1 MHKTRPAQISGQVKA
16 IPVAMIAGVIG
27 IGLAL
32 GLSLISGAEAP
43 MKRFLMT
50 YLASY
55 CFVLSIGVGCLFFV
69 TIMHLTRA
77 GWSATVRR
85 IAEIYAMCLVPMF
98 VLFLPILI
106 PLLTGSD
113 AVYEWNQPGYSSHS
127 EVAPATI
134 APIETLKGAFLN
146 RGFFAIRILAYF
158 AIWGL
163 LAYTYLSRSLKQDET
178 GDKTITAKLQGLAAP
193 FLLMFAVTVVFSSF
207 DLEMSLSPL
216 WFSTMFPVY
225 FFAGGFLGAL
235 CTILLTCMYLQR
247 SGRVTDEITIEH
259 YHDLGK
265 LMQGFVIFW
274 GYIAFSQFLLI
285 WYANIPEETFWYN
298 PRINGAGWKPMTYVL
313 LVGHL
318 FIPFFLLMGRAL
330 RRNKALLTF
339 SAIWILCLHWLD
351 HYWLVMPEY
360 GRTLHQ
366 GINES
371 FTFSGLGMIA
381 DVCCGLGMVAIFIAL
396 FCFVAGDRALVPL
409 KDPRLGQALNH
420 EVH

>member
-1 MHKTRPAQISGQVKA
+1 M
-16 IPVAMIAGVIG
+16 
-27 IGLAL
+27 
-32 GLSLISGAEAP
+32 LI
-43 MKRFLMT
+43 
-50 YLASY
+50 
-55 CFVLSIGVGCLFFV
+55 
-69 TIMHLTRA
+69 
-77 GWSATVRR
+77 
-85 IAEIYAMCLVPMF
+85 
-98 VLFLPILI
+98 LFLPILI
-106 PLLTGSD
+106 PMLLTGSN
-113 AVYEWNQPGYSSHS
+113 AVYQWNQPGYSIHGGAG
-127 EVAPATI
+127 ENLVNVP
-134 APIETLKGAFLN
+134 PIETLKGAFLN
-146 RGFFAIRILAYF
+146 KWWFGIRILAYF
-158 AIWGL
+158 AAWGFM
-163 LAYTYLSRSLKQDET
+163 AYTFLSRSLKQDET

-193 FLLMFAVTVVFSSF
+193 FMVLFAVTVVFSSF

-265 LMQGFVIFW
+265 LMQGFTIFW

-298 PRINGAGWKPMTYVL
+298 PRINGAGWKPLTYVL

-330 RRNKALLTF
+330 RRNKTLLTV

-360 GRTLHQ
+360 GRTLAEPAD
-366 GINES
+366 INHS
-371 FTFSGLGMIA
+371 FTFSGLGMISDIA
-381 DVCCGLGMVAIFIAL
+381 CGLGMVAIFVAL
-396 FCFVAGDRALVPL
+396 FCWIAGDRALVPL